1 MIEDEK
7 PATKGERRE
16 NKRMKRT
23 KMGVSRQSVSGH
35 HPTPQP
41 GHHPTPQ
48 PGDHPQ
54 EKRTDQNRV
63 MFPYSSQESEG
74 TICPIQN

>member
-1 MIEDEK
+1 MIENED

-23 KMGVSRQSVSGH
+23 KMGVSRQTVS
-35 HPTPQP
+35 

-54 EKRTDQNRV
+54 E
-63 MFPYSSQESEG
+63 
-74 TICPIQN
+74 

>member
-1 MIEDEK
+1 MIENEN

-23 KMGVSRQSVSGH
+23 KMGVSGQSVS
-35 HPTPQP
+35 

-63 MFPYSSQESEG
+63 MIPYSSQESEG